1 MSAGSCGWRE
11 VEFIRADWASYL
23 NLDRLPERSGCSGD
37 QLRRIILKKV
47 AGNGLHAGAN
57 VVPNSIDDDT
67 WSVADDGPWL
77 DRAQVLR
84 FYALNP
90 P

>member
-1 MSAGSCGWRE
+1 
-11 VEFIRADWASYL
+11 
-23 NLDRLPERSGCSGD
+23 
-37 QLRRIILKKV
+37 V